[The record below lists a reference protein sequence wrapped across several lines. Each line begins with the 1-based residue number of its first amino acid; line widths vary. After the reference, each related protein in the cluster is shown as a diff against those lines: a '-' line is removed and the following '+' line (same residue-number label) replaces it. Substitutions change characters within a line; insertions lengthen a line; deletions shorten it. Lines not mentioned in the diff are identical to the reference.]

1 MKFKKPKFWDLKRPN
16 LLSYLLLPFTIPIR
30 INNIFLNIKSKK
42 KYDKIKTICVGNIY
56 LGGTGKTPTT
66 IKLYKILQQTGLN
79 IFTAKKFYKSQL
91 DEQTILHKK
100 TQFITA
106 NDREEIIK
114 RGFQNN
120 ADLLIFDDGL
130 QDNKI
135 KYDINFVCFNTQNW
149 VGNNFLIPA
158 GPLREKLDSLKKYDG
173 VFLKENNSNGSE
185 IVDLIKTFNN
195 QIKIFFTYYRITNLA
210 TLNIDKKYL
219 IFSGIGDPSNFKNTL
234 LRNNFKIVE
243 EIIYPDHYQYKQK
256 DIDKIKFK
264 ANQLNAEILTTEK
277 DYVKISKENSD
288 NIKFL
293 EIDLKIKNEEKLTN
307 FIKSKLN
314 E

>member
-56 LGGTGKTPTT
+56 LGGTGKTPTA

-135 KYDINFVCFNTQNW
+135 KYDINFVCFNAQNW

-195 QIKIFFTYYRITNLA
+195 QIKIFFTYYQITNLA
-210 TLNIDKKYL
+210 TLNINKKYL

-234 LRNNFKIVE
+234 LKNNFKIVE

-264 ANQLNAEILTTEK
+264 ANQLNVEILTTEK

-288 NIKFL
+288 NIKFI

>member
-210 TLNIDKKYL
+210 TLNIDKKYI

>member
-30 INNIFLNIKSKK
+30 I
-42 KYDKIKTICVGNIY
+42 KTICVGNIY
-56 LGGTGKTPTT
+56 LGGTGKTPTA

-135 KYDINFVCFNTQNW
+135 KYDINFVCFNAQNW

-195 QIKIFFTYYRITNLA
+195 QIKIFFTYYQITNLA
-210 TLNIDKKYL
+210 TLNINKKYL

-234 LRNNFKIVE
+234 LKNNFKIVE

-264 ANQLNAEILTTEK
+264 ANQLNVEILTTEK

-288 NIKFL
+288 NIKFI